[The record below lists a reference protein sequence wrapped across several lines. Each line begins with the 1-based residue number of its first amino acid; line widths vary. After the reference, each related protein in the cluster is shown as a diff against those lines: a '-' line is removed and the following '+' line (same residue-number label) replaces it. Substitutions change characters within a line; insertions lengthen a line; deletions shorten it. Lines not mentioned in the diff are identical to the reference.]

1 MKNKKALWI
10 ACAFLAVLLLGIA
23 AAGWFSGSA
32 GQRYSG
38 EADAPYPYAWVE
50 KRDGTVLLSLNA
62 GESADGVW
70 SAEAPGGT
78 AEISLAAAKDGG
90 TSALLKPR
98 AAGREALLFRL
109 HGGGALL
116 AETVLTVE
124 ARETEGG
131 RLALAVIS
139 HRQQAV
145 QSRTD
150 GGGARGCP
158 FTASAAETGA
168 LLLHISDPDMAE
180 LYAADK
186 PLFSGEAEEPP
197 RWIAASSDA
206 LTARPDLCAADETGV
221 TFLIASVA
229 DGEARIAVS
238 CKAADVTYLFSVA
251 ARNGTVRLT
260 DYSESAYI
268 PAHSAVG
275 GDAAPPLPA
284 PAG

>member
-23 AAGWFSGSA
+23 ATGWFSGSA

-50 KRDGTVLLSLNA
+50 KRDGTILLSLNA

-168 LLLHISDPDMAE
+168 LLLHISDPDMQ
-180 LYAADK
+180 AANRTCII
-186 PLFSGEAEEPP
+186 F
-197 RWIAASSDA
+197 
-206 LTARPDLCAADETGV
+206 
-221 TFLIASVA
+221 
-229 DGEARIAVS
+229 IAVTKRS
-238 CKAADVTYLFSVA
+238 SGTSRLNSVFVRPTRRAPVVRSSLSASADPYV
-251 ARNGTVRLT
+251 
-260 DYSESAYI
+260 
-268 PAHSAVG
+268 
-275 GDAAPPLPA
+275 LPQA
-284 PAG
+284 TLSTHLP